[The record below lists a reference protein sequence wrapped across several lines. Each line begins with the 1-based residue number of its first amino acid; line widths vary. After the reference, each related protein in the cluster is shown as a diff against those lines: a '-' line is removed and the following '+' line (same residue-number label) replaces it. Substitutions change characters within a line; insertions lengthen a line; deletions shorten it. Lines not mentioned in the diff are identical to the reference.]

1 MSPKAEGDLW
11 NSRGRSPREFYK
23 PPEGEGHL
31 ITNFQNIMV
40 LVCNTM
46 VKEGIA
52 RGVLPVLNAV

>member
-1 MSPKAEGDLW
+1 MSPKAEAGLW
-11 NSRGRSPREFYK
+11 EFHK

-46 VKEGIA
+46 VNEVGH
-52 RGVLPVLNAV
+52 LNCKKSLGN